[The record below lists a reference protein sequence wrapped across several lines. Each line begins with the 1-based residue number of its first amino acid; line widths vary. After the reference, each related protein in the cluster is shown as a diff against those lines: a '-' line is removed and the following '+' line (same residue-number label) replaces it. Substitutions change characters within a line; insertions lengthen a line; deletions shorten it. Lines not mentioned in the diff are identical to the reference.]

1 MTTSKTIRKYIREVK
16 AAKYMNL
23 LSESGYARVRQMM
36 MGLVP
41 SIGTLGILTA
51 QNPGGQAGS
60 AEENLQA
67 NANLMADLVAR
78 NYGVI
83 PIEGSYGGAEDSF
96 LVPNITRD
104 DIAALGIKYGQE
116 AVIWGRKTTEEVGEP
131 YFTFEYLE
139 GDKTIQTRDVSL
151 GGSEVQGKEDF
162 YSSKKGRKFYI
173 PFFDDAYEGAK
184 PADGGRSISLQGDEL
199 PDDSRIEEIV
209 HKINSHVKLSLEENR
224 TSKSRWHHRGLIKEY
239 RKRLDEVLIEVN

>member
-1 MTTSKTIRKYIREVK
+1 MTTSKTIRQYIREVK

-23 LSESGYARVRQMM
+23 LNESGYARVRQMM

-60 AEENLQA
+60 PEENRKA
-67 NANLMADLVAR
+67 NANLMADLMAS
-78 NYGVI
+78 NYGAI
-83 PIEGSYGGAEDSF
+83 PIEGSYGGPENSF

-104 DIAALGIKYGQE
+104 DITALGIKYGQE

-131 YFTFEYLE
+131 YFTFEYIE
-139 GDKTIQTRDVSL
+139 GDNTIQTRDVSL
-151 GGSEVQGKEDF
+151 GGSDVQGKED
-162 YSSKKGRKFYI
+162 FYI

-184 PADGGRSISLQGDEL
+184 PSDGGRSISLRGDEL
-199 PDDSRIEEIV
+199 PDDSRVEEIV
-209 HKINSHVKLSLEENR
+209 HKINSHVKLSLEEGR
-224 TSKSRWHHRGLIKEY
+224 TPKSRWHHRGLIKEY